1 MASVESHGGPL
12 DSHLLLHCFLYLM
25 LMMLMLMVM
34 PRENGI
40 RYHLFKGDR

>member
-12 DSHLLLHCFLYLM
+12 DSHLLLHYFLSLMLM
-25 LMMLMLMVM
+25 LMMLMVT

-40 RYHLFKGDR
+40 RYPLFKGDR